1 VYRGGGGGGGCI
13 DSKYFNIFG
22 ILSIGHDQNMNVD
35 TDSLSLVHAL
45 AVCRRFFSSWRM

>member
-13 DSKYFNIFG
+13 DSKYFNIF
-22 ILSIGHDQNMNVD
+22 ILLIGHDQNMNVD
-35 TDSLSLVHAL
+35 TDSLRLVHAL